1 MRIIANEN
9 ITGSVINKL
18 RATGHD
24 VLSVKETM
32 RGANDPDVLSRA
44 QTEQRLVITHDKDFG
59 ELAFRFGMPADCGV
73 VLFRLSDDDPD
84 VDNQRIIDVLE
95 SRSDWAG
102 HFCVVDDE
110 KIRIR
115 PLPGFSSTP
124 DSSGDS

>member
-44 QTEQRLVITHDKDFG
+44 QTEPCSCKKVRDNWDQSGLISGNHGCFWLLLRLFADFTFG
-59 ELAFRFGMPADCGV
+59 EVCR
-73 VLFRLSDDDPD
+73 
-84 VDNQRIIDVLE
+84 
-95 SRSDWAG
+95 
-102 HFCVVDDE
+102 HH
-110 KIRIR
+110 
-115 PLPGFSSTP
+115 
-124 DSSGDS
+124 

>member
-44 QTEQRLVITHDKDFG
+44 QTEQRLN
-59 ELAFRFGMPADCGV
+59 
-73 VLFRLSDDDPD
+73 RLW
-84 VDNQRIIDVLE
+84 
-95 SRSDWAG
+95 RSASAEALW
-102 HFCVVDDE
+102 
-110 KIRIR
+110 
-115 PLPGFSSTP
+115 
-124 DSSGDS
+124 